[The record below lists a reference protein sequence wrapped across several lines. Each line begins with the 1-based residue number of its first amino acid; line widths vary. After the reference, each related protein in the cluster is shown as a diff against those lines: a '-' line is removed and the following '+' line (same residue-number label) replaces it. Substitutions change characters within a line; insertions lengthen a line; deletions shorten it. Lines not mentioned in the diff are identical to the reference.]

1 MKCSVSVC
9 PPSVALAIWWLA
21 SSSWV
26 PVAAHPLVVVHTQRK
41 PHQAVLA
48 PSWRIGTPL
57 PVCLLRSK
65 VNRKVP
71 FSTGP
76 PGFAGAALGA
86 GSEGLEVSDG
96 LAGGVSG

>member
-26 PVAAHPLVVVHTQRK
+26 PVAAHPLVVVHTQWK
-41 PHQAVLA
+41 AHQAVLA

-57 PVCLLRSK
+57 PVCWLRSK

-71 FSTGP
+71 LATGP
-76 PGFAGAALGA
+76 PGLAAAALGA
-86 GSEGLEVSDG
+86 GSEGLEVSEGVPGG
-96 LAGGVSG
+96 LSG